1 MSVSVHGRYNKP
13 LTGAFLGFA
22 SMSFFSCQDA
32 MIKLL
37 AADYSLFQILFV
49 RSIVIV
55 IPLFVLLIFRYGK
68 KGFHTPRYGDHA
80 LRVSYNFM
88 AFMSYYFA
96 ITRLPLGQVTAIALS
111 APLVMTA
118 LSGPLLGEHAD
129 SRKKLILTVGFIGVL
144 LIVRPEA
151 SPVDW
156 VGTGAALGGAFM
168 FALLGIQTRKMSA
181 TEPTELMVFFSGLTF
196 LMITGAIMLT
206 QWTTPSLQDA
216 AMLVSIGMVSLI
228 AQLLIVHSY
237 QFAAVYII
245 APFEYVTILWA
256 IILGWFMFSEVPT
269 LLMLAGSVLIIG
281 SGLIIVHLER
291 PQATSG
297 KIPH

>member
-1 MSVSVHGRYNKP
+1 MSVSVHGRHNKP
-13 LTGAFLGFA
+13 LTGAFLAFL

-32 MIKLL
+32 LIKLL

-55 IPLFVLLIFRYGK
+55 IPLFVLLVFRGGK
-68 KGFHTPRYGDHA
+68 QAFYTSRCGDHA
-80 LRVSYNFM
+80 VRVLYNFM

-129 SRKKLILTVGFIGVL
+129 GRKKLILAIGFIGVL

-156 VGTGAALGGAFM
+156 TGTGAALAGAFM

-196 LMITGAIMLT
+196 LMITGAIMLN
-206 QWTTPSLQDA
+206 QWVTPSLQDT
-216 AMLVSIGMVSLI
+216 AMLVGIGVVSLI

-237 QFAAVYII
+237 QFAAVYVI

-256 IILGWFMFSEVPT
+256 ILLGLFVFSEAPT
-269 LLMLAGSVLIIG
+269 PLMLTGSVLIIG
-281 SGLIIVHLER
+281 CGLVIVHLER
-291 PQATSG
+291 PQAPPE
-297 KIPH
+297 KVVH